1 MKPLKIFIVDDE
13 DILRIAITDDLR
25 DAGFKVYDYP
35 DALSALNDFENIKPD
50 IIFSD
55 IKMPEMNGI
64 QFLSELKKRDAN
76 IIIVLMTSY
85 GSVESAVEAMKLGA
99 YDYITKP
106 FNNDEIILI
115 IERIKEYRL
124 LNTRL
129 FQFNSEL
136 RTKYDFSTFVG
147 KSEIVKNIFNTV
159 KKVLFSNTTILI
171 SGETGTGK
179 ELLANIIHFNSDRS
193 NKPMIKV
200 SCAILSRE
208 IFESEL
214 FGHEKGAFT
223 GAHKEKQG
231 RFELADTGTIYLD
244 DVDDI
249 PFDLQVKLLRVLE
262 LQEFEKVGS
271 SEPVNIDVRVIASTK
286 VDLLKLVNEGKFRE
300 DLYYRLNVFPIH
312 INPLRERKEDIPELI
327 KYFSQDLS
335 NLYEINIDKD
345 VINILCDYN
354 WPGNVREL
362 KNLIERLILISENGN
377 VNISKIPTE
386 INNAYY
392 LSNQDIKKGE
402 SLEEIL
408 TKVEINAIKFALVQS
423 GGNKT
428 RAAEILKLPLS
439 TLRSK
444 MDKYFL

>member
-286 VDLLKLVNEGKFRE
+286 VDLRKLVNEGKFRE